1 MHAKTERLIW
11 MLIASAA
18 LFMFIATVRTTGNQL
33 SLEKERSAV
42 ISLVSSHHEGEGGLT
57 GDKAR

>member
-11 MLIASAA
+11 MLIATVAF
-18 LFMFIATVRTTGNQL
+18 LMFVATVRTTGNHL

-42 ISLVSSHHEGEGGLT
+42 ISLISSHPDGEVSLPGGM
-57 GDKAR
+57 AR

>member
-11 MLIASAA
+11 MFIASVA
-18 LFMFIATVRTTGNQL
+18 LFMFVATVRTTGNHL

-42 ISLVSSHHEGEGGLT
+42 ISLVSAHHDGERLPEGMG
-57 GDKAR
+57 K